1 MKKYILLLIFLTVVS
16 PFAYQRKPTK
26 MKNLRNLPIFTCLF
40 LLVLIPLSAESLP
53 PPSPA
58 GGNYLVLDGVDDHAI
73 LDFETFGLL
82 LPKGT
87 DEFTFEAWIYPTTHP
102 NRDIHAMVL
111 SQQVW
116 VDVLSRD
123 HEEFENLK
131 TPPGEPEGDLMLR
144 VGAHL
149 AEPGVDHSIMW
160 FRPIKFSP
168 NQWNHIAFQS
178 GDTRKIIIINDFVRI
193 YPRQIT
199 LADDISRAGLP
210 QDFILGGFRE
220 KIEFHGGQFQ
230 DTHFW
235 GHFAGY
241 IDEVRISKVAR
252 YNIAKRNFTPQKKFE
267 NDAKTIALWHFDEP
281 RGARK
286 FLDTSGNAY
295 HLVGK
300 NGAKTDGAL
309 AVEAEGKLATIWGR
323 LKR

>member
-1 MKKYILLLIFLTVVS
+1 MKKYILLLIFRTVVVVG
-16 PFAYQRKPTK
+16 PFTYQRKPTK

-58 GGNYLVLDGVDDHAI
+58 GGNYLALDGVDDHAI

-87 DEFTFEAWIYPTTHP
+87 DKFTFEAWIYLTTLP
-102 NRDIHAMVL
+102 NKDIIATVL
-111 SQQVW
+111 SQQGRMYAW
-116 VDVLSRD
+116 NRD
-123 HEEFENLK
+123 HLR
-131 TPPGEPEGDLMLR
+131 LMG
-144 VGAHL
+144 GAHIDL
-149 AEPGVDHSIMW
+149 GVANAPMA
-160 FRPIKFSP
+160 FGMVKFLP
-168 NQWNHIAFQS
+168 NQWYHIAFQAKA
-178 GDTRKIIIINDFVRI
+178 GQTMVILNDFARVS
-193 YPRQIT
+193 QKGIT
-199 LADDISRAGLP
+199 LADDISHAGHP
-210 QDFILGGFRE
+210 QDFTIGGFGE
-220 KIEFHGGQFQ
+220 KIKSQIHGSQ
-230 DTHFW
+230 FW

-241 IDEVRISKVAR
+241 IDEVRISTVAR

-267 NDAKTIALWHFDEP
+267 NDAKTVALWHFDEP

-295 HLVGK
+295 HLIGK
-300 NGAKTDGAL
+300 NGAETGGTL